1 MKLHEERL
9 LNEREVAELIGVSKS
24 TLRRMVSAN
33 EFPKPIRIG
42 KRAIRWR
49 KSEVLE
55 WLASRP
61 RATEQNLH

>member
-1 MKLHEERL
+1 MKVEEVRL
-9 LNEREVAELIGVSKS
+9 LNERQVAELVGVSKS

-49 KSEVLE
+49 RSEVLE
-55 WLASRP
+55 WIDSRP
-61 RATEQNLH
+61 RATEENLH